1 LYGCEAWSVTLRK
14 EHGLRKVFGPE
25 RDKITGG
32 WRKVH
37 NEEFH
42 NFPSSPHLIRRI
54 KSKRMKWI
62 KHVAY
67 MGEKGHAF
75 IGLVGK
81 AEGKTWT

>member
-1 LYGCEAWSVTLRK
+1 MFHCDAWSITLRE

-32 WRKVH
+32 WRKLY
-37 NEEFH
+37 NEEFR
-42 NFPSSPHLIRRI
+42 NLPSSAHVIRKI
-54 KSKRMKWI
+54 KSKRMKWM

-67 MGEKGHAF
+67 MGEKGNGF

-81 AEGKTWT
+81 AEGKT